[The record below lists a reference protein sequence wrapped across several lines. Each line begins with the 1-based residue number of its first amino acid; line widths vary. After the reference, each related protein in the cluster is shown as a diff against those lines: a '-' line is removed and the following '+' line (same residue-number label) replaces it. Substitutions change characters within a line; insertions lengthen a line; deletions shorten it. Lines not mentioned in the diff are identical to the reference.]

1 MSGSRKF
8 PVYSQSRLCSSE
20 WMRGLQQ
27 SLQALNAMMQLQITL
42 FTLVHTVHAI
52 LGRAGAY
59 DGCTANVVS
68 DLGLGRDC
76 PKPLSA
82 LLLELQVLANAE
94 KMISINLGDSY
105 SATRSNK
112 FDRLFFVIA
121 STALLVSGMAY
132 LCRRKDVDDQED

>member
-1 MSGSRKF
+1 
-8 PVYSQSRLCSSE
+8 
-20 WMRGLQQ
+20 MRGLQQ